1 MNRTKTEL
9 NPADFPQEMR
19 PFLRDAVIYDSSC
32 SPEARVWYIDREGG
46 LFLKK
51 NAAGTLKQ
59 EAVMTGYFHSLGLSA
74 EVLAFAE
81 DGQHDYLLTRRIPG
95 EDCTHEMYR
104 REPERLCDLLAEKLR
119 ELHDIRAEDC
129 PVKDRLESYRENVL
143 RGHAKGAYEPDLFR
157 ELWEFDTAEAA
168 WSAAEQGMPE
178 LKAEV
183 LIHGDYCLPNV
194 MLDNWKFTGFIDV
207 GAGGIADRHIDV
219 LWGLWTMMFNLH
231 TTKYTDRFIDVYGR
245 EKIDRELLRY
255 VAAMEMIGE

>member
-1 MNRTKTEL
+1 
-9 NPADFPQEMR
+9 
-19 PFLRDAVIYDSSC
+19 
-32 SPEARVWYIDREGG
+32 
-46 LFLKK
+46 
-51 NAAGTLKQ
+51 
-59 EAVMTGYFHSLGLSA
+59 
-74 EVLAFAE
+74 
-81 DGQHDYLLTRRIPG
+81 
-95 EDCTHEMYR
+95 MYR

-245 EKIDRELLRY
+245 EKIDRELLRC

>member
-19 PFLRDAVIYDSSC
+19 PFLRDAAIYDSSC

-59 EAVMTGYFHSLGLSA
+59 EAMMTGYFHSLGLSA

-178 LKAEV
+178 ARRHAPPRGRDRPGERAR
-183 LIHGDYCLPNV
+183 D
-194 MLDNWKFTGFIDV
+194 
-207 GAGGIADRHIDV
+207 GGHHR
-219 LWGLWTMMFNLH
+219 
-231 TTKYTDRFIDVYGR
+231 
-245 EKIDRELLRY
+245 
-255 VAAMEMIGE
+255 AA